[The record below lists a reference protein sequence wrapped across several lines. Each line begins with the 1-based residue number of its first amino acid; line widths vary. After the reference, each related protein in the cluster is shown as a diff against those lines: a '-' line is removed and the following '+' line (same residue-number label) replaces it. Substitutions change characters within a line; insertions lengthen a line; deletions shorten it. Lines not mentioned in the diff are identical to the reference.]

1 MSRIPEFVNPGSPG
15 MLGTIRLIANGP
27 NPACT
32 PFGSASA
39 QALDCHRLMSMSASD
54 PQEQRNARL
63 AELEATRRQ
72 IQAYQ
77 KLLREVPTIFER
89 KFRERMQFVQEHN
102 REITAEN
109 QQLREQLSIALPT
122 NATAPTT
129 PTDRRSADTSS
140 STPSPESS
148 IGAGDST
155 TTSTR
160 AAGGAP
166 DTSRPKAWSL
176 RVNLPRR
183 LPRPLGWSAAGIAAL
198 GLLLWSVTPWIQLRP
213 MAQLAGFLNPK
224 SGDDRSIEADQLQ
237 IISTGSW
244 LEVQDASG
252 NPLYAGILEG
262 ERRFKIG
269 AGLRLAAGRPDLVT
283 YRIGNRPITVLGPIE
298 AVGWRTLKS
307 PLQNPTAMP
316 TLDSDSP
323 AP

>member
-1 MSRIPEFVNPGSPG
+1 
-15 MLGTIRLIANGP
+15 MLGTIRRIANGP

-32 PFGSASA
+32 TFGSATA
-39 QALDCHRLMSMSASD
+39 QALDCQRLISMSASD

-72 IQAYQ
+72 IQVYQ

-89 KFRERMQFVQEHN
+89 KFRERMQCVQEHN
-102 REITAEN
+102 REIAAEN
-109 QQLREQLSIALPT
+109 QQLREQLRIALPT
-122 NATAPTT
+122 NATPSPT
-129 PTDRRSADTSS
+129 PTDRRPADTSAS
-140 STPSPESS
+140 APSPESS

-155 TTSTR
+155 TTS
-160 AAGGAP
+160 ALSAGGVPEAL
-166 DTSRPKAWSL
+166 RPTARGL
-176 RVNLPRR
+176 RVNIPRR
-183 LPRPLGWSAAGIAAL
+183 LPRPLGWSAAGIAVL
-198 GLLLWSVTPWIQLRP
+198 GLLLWSVKPWIQLQP

-224 SGDDRSIEADQLQ
+224 SGNDRSIGADQLQ

-269 AGLRLAAGRPDLVT
+269 PGLRLAAGRPDLVT
-283 YRIGNRPITVLGPIE
+283 YRIGNRPIAVLGPIE

-307 PLQNPTAMP
+307 PLQDPTAMP
-316 TLDSDSP
+316 ILDSDRA